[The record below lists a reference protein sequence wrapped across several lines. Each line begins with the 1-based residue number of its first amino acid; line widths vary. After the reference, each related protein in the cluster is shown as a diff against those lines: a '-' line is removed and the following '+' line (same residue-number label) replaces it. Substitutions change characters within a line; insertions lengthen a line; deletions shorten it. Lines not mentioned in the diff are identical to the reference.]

1 MQDNGKIFVWGQVG
15 QALKDIDEKRMLAIG
30 QKCPNYSLSIQAN
43 EKILSVVKEMKNGKT
58 FDEIKSEI
66 DKLNYLDDL
75 FRQVVN
81 FLHEKPHDLI
91 SIGSFITGELES
103 KTGLL
108 DLSGDEK

>member
-15 QALKDIDEKRMLAIG
+15 QQLKEIDEKRMLAIG
-30 QKCPNYSLSIQAN
+30 QKDSNYSLSIQAN
-43 EKILSVVKEMKNGKT
+43 EKILAMVREMKQGKT
-58 FDEIKSEI
+58 FDDIKSDI

-75 FRQVVN
+75 FRQVVE

-103 KTGLL
+103 KSALL
-108 DLSGDEK
+108 DLSGDSN